1 MYNGSSGVLRSLF
14 EYWKSD
20 GERFVSEKPNDKQRL
35 IEKMRANREQ
45 ENRKTES
52 LPLRRSR
59 RPMLKTKPEA
69 AKPAEKA

>member
-1 MYNGSSGVLRSLF
+1 MEAVAYNDLL
-14 EYWKSD
+14 EYWEFD
-20 GERFVSEKPNDKQRL
+20 GERFVSEKPNDKQKL

-52 LPLRRSR
+52 PPLRRSR
-59 RPMLKTKPEA
+59 RRMLKTKPEP